1 MKSRGEVG
9 AVTGGFEE
17 LKSKKDDNASFE
29 QDVDAV
35 VKEVKELLLRKRD
48 DYGTENISRF
58 GELGVVIRLS
68 DKLDRLVNLVVKPK
82 LSGKGGNAVNNEP
95 IDDTWLDII
104 GYGILG
110 LLQHR
115 QLR

>member
-1 MKSRGEVG
+1 MKSRSEVGEV
-9 AVTGGFEE
+9 TGFEKLE
-17 LKSKKDDNASFE
+17 SKKDDNAGFE
-29 QDVDAV
+29 QDIDDVI
-35 VKEVKELLLRKRD
+35 KEVKELLLRKRN

-95 IDDTWLDII
+95 VDDTWLDII

>member
-1 MKSRGEVG
+1 MESRGEIG
-9 AVTGGFEE
+9 AVAEFEKLE
-17 LKSKKDDNASFE
+17 SKKDDNASFE
-29 QDVDAV
+29 QDVDDV
-35 VKEVKELLLRKRD
+35 VKEVKELLLRKRS
-48 DYGTENISRF
+48 DYGSENISRF

-115 QLR
+115 QRR

>member
-1 MKSRGEVG
+1 V
-9 AVTGGFEE
+9 AGFEK
-17 LKSKKDDNASFE
+17 LKSKKDDNANFE
-29 QDVDAV
+29 QDVDDV
-35 VKEVKELLLRKRD
+35 VKEVKELLLRKRN

-68 DKLDRLVNLVVKPK
+68 DKLDRLINLVVKPK
-82 LSGKGGNAVNNEP
+82 LSGEGGNAVNNEP
-95 IDDTWLDII
+95 VDDTWLDII

-115 QLR
+115 EKG

>member
-1 MKSRGEVG
+1 MAKSRGEVG
-9 AVTGGFEE
+9 EVAGFEKLE
-17 LKSKKDDNASFE
+17 SKKDDNAGFE
-29 QDVDAV
+29 QDVDDV
-35 VKEVKELLLRKRD
+35 VKEVKELLLRKRN